1 MTLSGSAKPNLLQW
15 YYSTLDNSPL
25 QKDSRQATKIPRKID
40 SKHGKNGLIHPSI
53 HSKMPA
59 EFGWLCILVLTG
71 TNLNSGLLNVI
82 TFTANVAV
90 RNGQKPRDIQAIVP
104 SRATAAARTFSTIL
118 LEFPSSDSLL
128 PHVWEVQNKRLSGML
143 SIRDTGGSSVC
154 LCPWGRRA
162 GLRILCGRRIWT
174 VEIVGRQNQAEA
186 AYPLEP

>member
-82 TFTANVAV
+82 TFTASLVV
-90 RNGQKPRDIQAIVP
+90 RKTECFAQRGALDVYCSHTRAITLFYAP
-104 SRATAAARTFSTIL
+104 SRVTAKPGGAVSKRKSPAAPCVT
-118 LEFPSSDSLL
+118 
-128 PHVWEVQNKRLSGML
+128 
-143 SIRDTGGSSVC
+143 
-154 LCPWGRRA
+154 A
-162 GLRILCGRRIWT
+162 
-174 VEIVGRQNQAEA
+174 
-186 AYPLEP
+186 